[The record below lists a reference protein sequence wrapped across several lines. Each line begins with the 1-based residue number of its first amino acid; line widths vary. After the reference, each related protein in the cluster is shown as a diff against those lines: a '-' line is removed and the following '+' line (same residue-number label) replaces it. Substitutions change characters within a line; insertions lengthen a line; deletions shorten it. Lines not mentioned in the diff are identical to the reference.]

1 MKLTAKYIATA
12 GVVAALYV
20 VLTMISTA
28 FGLSSGAIQVR
39 ISEALC
45 ILPAFTPAAI
55 PGLFV
60 GCIISNYLSGCVVWD
75 VIFGSLATLIGA
87 VGTYLLRKHRVA
99 LCIPP
104 IVSNMIIVPLV
115 LIYAYHVQDA
125 YWFLILT
132 VGAGE
137 VISVGILG
145 QLLYSGLSKAKVTS
159 SLLN

>member
-1 MKLTAKYIATA
+1 M
-12 GVVAALYV
+12 
-20 VLTMISTA
+20 
-28 FGLSSGAIQVR
+28 
-39 ISEALC
+39 
-45 ILPAFTPAAI
+45 
-55 PGLFV
+55 
-60 GCIISNYLSGCVVWD
+60 
-75 VIFGSLATLIGA
+75 IFGSLATLIGA

-137 VISVGILG
+137 LISVGILG

-159 SLLN
+159 SLSN